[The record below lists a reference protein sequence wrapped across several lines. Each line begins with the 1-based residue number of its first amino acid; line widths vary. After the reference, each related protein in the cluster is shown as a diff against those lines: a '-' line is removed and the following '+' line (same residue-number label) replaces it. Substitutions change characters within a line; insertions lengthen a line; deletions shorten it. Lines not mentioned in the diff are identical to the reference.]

1 MSDEFVSAVIM
12 GHFNWVGDIQVF
24 LTLSSFPPLLPPS
37 HSPSSSSLLP
47 PSHSPSLLLPP
58 LTLLPSSLPL
68 TPSSLSPSR
77 FARGIE
83 SVETASS
90 LIGPQNNQY
99 TPQFQTSPP
108 LPLQLTTYNPPA
120 PAYNA
125 PAYINP
131 PPFAEALKHRTH
143 PPSASIHPEIP
154 GTVQPPML
162 LRLYTQYIGSS
173 LPA

>member
-1 MSDEFVSAVIM
+1 MFDEFVTVVIM
-12 GHFNWVGDIQVF
+12 DHFNWVGDMQVF
-24 LTLSSFPPLLPPS
+24 LTLFSSLPPLLLLLLPPS
-37 HSPSSSSLLP
+37 HPFSLLLP
-47 PSHSPSLLLPP
+47 PSHPPSLLLLP
-58 LTLLPSSLPL
+58 LTLLPSS
-68 TPSSLSPSR
+68 SSLSPSR

-90 LIGPQNNQY
+90 MIGPQNNQY
-99 TPQFQTSPP
+99 IPQFQSGPP
-108 LPLQLTTYNPPA
+108 MPLQLTTYNPPA

-154 GTVQPPML
+154 GTVQPPIL
-162 LRLYTQYIGSS
+162 LHLYTQYIGSN

>member
-1 MSDEFVSAVIM
+1 MSDEFVIAVIM

-24 LTLSSFPPLLPPS
+24 LTLSSPPPLLPPS
-37 HSPSSSSLLP
+37 S
-47 PSHSPSLLLPP
+47 
-58 LTLLPSSLPL
+58 
-68 TPSSLSPSR
+68 SSLSPSR

-99 TPQFQTSPP
+99 IPQFQSGPP

-162 LRLYTQYIGSS
+162 LDLYTQ
-173 LPA
+173 

>member
-1 MSDEFVSAVIM
+1 MSDEFVIAVIM

-24 LTLSSFPPLLPPS
+24 LTLSSFP
-37 HSPSSSSLLP
+37 SLL
-47 PSHSPSLLLPP
+47 P
-58 LTLLPSSLPL
+58 LTLLPSS
-68 TPSSLSPSR
+68 SISPSR

-90 LIGPQNNQY
+90 LIGPQNNQCI
-99 TPQFQTSPP
+99 PQFQTGPP

-143 PPSASIHPEIP
+143 PPSGSIHPEIP

-162 LRLYTQYIGSS
+162 LHLYTQ
-173 LPA
+173 